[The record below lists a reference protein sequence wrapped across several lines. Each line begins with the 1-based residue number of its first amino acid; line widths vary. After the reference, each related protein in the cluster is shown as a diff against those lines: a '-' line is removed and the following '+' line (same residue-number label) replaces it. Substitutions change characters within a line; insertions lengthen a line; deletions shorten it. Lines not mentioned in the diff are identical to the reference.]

1 MDIPNFNPAPIP
13 YVSFEQRLN
22 SNRAIFADIGFP
34 NEESHQRFTNENARL
49 KYEDMCLHGFIV
61 QGNLSPQNS
70 DFSEVF
76 RLLNRVEWA
85 YTVLDA
91 RPFCP
96 RVVRELISNLLF
108 SSDSVLIR
116 GTRFRFDP
124 DVINIIMM
132 TPHVNE
138 SFDWESYDLSLAIS
152 TLTGYRCSGWTG
164 FTLTALIP
172 PYQILYRVCERNWL
186 PGPHTDAMIKQR
198 MRLIYALL
206 NRRAINFGQLVY
218 DQVVAMARPFDE
230 EKNIIFPNLIYQV
243 LQFQRRSLASGDE
256 APVGEGVKISS
267 TPADSLALNNRG
279 PRGRRRIDG

>member
-70 DFSEVF
+70 DFS
-76 RLLNRVEWA
+76 
-85 YTVLDA
+85 
-91 RPFCP
+91 
-96 RVVRELISNLLF
+96 ELISNLLF

-243 LQFQRRSLASGDE
+243 LQFQKEIPLLPGDE